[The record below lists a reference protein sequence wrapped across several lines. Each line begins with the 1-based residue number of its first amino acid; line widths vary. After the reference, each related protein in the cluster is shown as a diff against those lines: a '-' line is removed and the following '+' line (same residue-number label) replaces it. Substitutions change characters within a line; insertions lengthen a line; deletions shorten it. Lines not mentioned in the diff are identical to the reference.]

1 MESTLSI
8 NSRIGKEPLIRR
20 SSRGSDRRF
29 VGSIRARTSYLTVRS
44 KPTTDEAILLIHGA
58 GMSACSWT
66 NQLRGLAPG
75 LRVVAM
81 DLPGH
86 GASDAKPDAGLEDY
100 ADAASR
106 LIDALGVGPV
116 FVAGHSL
123 GGAVALTLAARR
135 PDQVKALILI
145 STCAKL
151 SKYSAAMDTLLGY
164 VPQTLRSMVFFSTAR
179 STLFSIGASN
189 RAIQQGL
196 KDLRSCPP
204 ETIRRDIA
212 AAKAMDL
219 EEVAQK
225 VRVPTLIL
233 CGTADV
239 LTPVATSHRLAALI
253 PGSRIH
259 LVNGAGHMLPLEA
272 PERVDREILEF
283 VESVVGTNLPRLAAA
298 KPETRLTTVLRRILA
313 AAGFARRSRHD
324 KKARATAT

>member
-1 MESTLSI
+1 MESTLST
-8 NSRIGKEPLIRR
+8 NSRIEKKRLIRR

-44 KPTTDEAILLIHGA
+44 RPTTDEAILLIHGA
-58 GMSACSWT
+58 GMSACSWS

-75 LRVVAM
+75 VRVVAI

-86 GASDAKPDAGLEDY
+86 GASDANQDAGLEDY
-100 ADAASR
+100 AAAASK

-135 PDQVKALILI
+135 PDQVKALILV

-151 SKYSAAMDTLLGY
+151 SKYSAAMDMLLGY

-179 STLFSIGASN
+179 STLFSLGASN

-219 EEVAQK
+219 EAVAQK

-253 PGSRIH
+253 PDSRIH

-272 PERVDREILEF
+272 PERVEREIVEF
-283 VESVVGTNLPRLAAA
+283 VDSVVGMNVPRLAT
-298 KPETRLTTVLRRILA
+298 KPGTRPASVLRRLLA
-313 AAGFARRSRHD
+313 AAGFARHETRQRS
-324 KKARATAT
+324 TT